1 MEKKKKLSDSI
12 FENIIIAVAI
22 MLYFIII
29 NFSYYRVDD
38 YIVLMGLKISSIIIL
53 LISILIFEIAYKK
66 DNGTIAIYGIE
77 ILVLSIYVLLI
88 PHIIERANLEF
99 TNYILVSSYVF
110 TAYYMLKSMIIYTI
124 DRKRYLNSLSDIKDI
139 VDTKP
144 IKKKR
149 YYTYNGET
157 HSIPEWASLYNLKT
171 KTLEFLDQMKPCQTG
186 YMMFLM

>member
-1 MEKKKKLSDSI
+1 MEKKKKLSDNI

-29 NFSYYRVDD
+29 NFSYYRIDD
-38 YIVLMGLKISSIIIL
+38 YILQMGLKISSIIIL

-88 PHIIERANLEF
+88 PHIVERTKLEF
-99 TNYILVSSYVF
+99 TNYILVSSYIF

-144 IKKKR
+144 IKKK
-149 YYTYNGET
+149 
-157 HSIPEWASLYNLKT
+157 AT
-171 KTLEFLDQMKPCQTG
+171 KRK
-186 YMMFLM
+186 

>member
-1 MEKKKKLSDSI
+1 M
-12 FENIIIAVAI
+12 
-22 MLYFIII
+22 
-29 NFSYYRVDD
+29 R
-38 YIVLMGLKISSIIIL
+38 SIIIL

-144 IKKKR
+144 IKKK
-149 YYTYNGET
+149 
-157 HSIPEWASLYNLKT
+157 AT
-171 KTLEFLDQMKPCQTG
+171 KRK
-186 YMMFLM
+186 

>member
-29 NFSYYRVDD
+29 NFSYYRIDD

-99 TNYILVSSYVF
+99 T
-110 TAYYMLKSMIIYTI
+110 
-124 DRKRYLNSLSDIKDI
+124 
-139 VDTKP
+139 
-144 IKKKR
+144 KK
-149 YYTYNGET
+149 T
-157 HSIPEWASLYNLKT
+157 
-171 KTLEFLDQMKPCQTG
+171 
-186 YMMFLM
+186 